1 MCLANIFFIMVNSY
15 FSVVL
20 MPFLLFYYTYCFVLR
35 CKDMSKENSEG
46 KKMIEKRKIP
56 RLFDKSQIIGGL
68 NRI

>member
-35 CKDMSKENSEG
+35 CKDMSKENSED
-46 KKMIEKRKIP
+46 KKNDRKKENP
-56 RLFDKSQIIGGL
+56 PII
-68 NRI
+68 

>member
-20 MPFLLFYYTYCFVLR
+20 MPFLLFYYTYGFVLR

-46 KKMIEKRKIP
+46 KKNDRKKENP
-56 RLFDKSQIIGGL
+56 PII
-68 NRI
+68 

>member
-1 MCLANIFFIMVNSY
+1 
-15 FSVVL
+15 
-20 MPFLLFYYTYCFVLR
+20 
-35 CKDMSKENSEG
+35 MSKENSEG